1 MKSKKSALLMSFTS
15 LLICFAMLV
24 GSTFAWFTDTATTGV
39 NKIVSGKLKVD
50 LVAPEAD
57 ADGEYPSLTGEGG
70 KLYWTQKVVGTTE
83 EPVLEAVKT
92 EGRPLWEPG
101 VNFLTQGFKIANK
114 GNLALKWKMAV
125 NKENVENGKVSNEAA
140 PSKSLLEVIDFSVV
154 TKDGENYKVVNIEDF
169 EGQLKDENS
178 FSTETYYIKGH
189 MQEEAGND
197 YQSLTLDGITVT
209 VYATQLNYE
218 NDSIGPDYDKDAQY
232 PTSIQEL
239 KKKYSTDATNVPDG
253 FVVTPYNNEK
263 FDGINGKTGT
273 ITIKDAESLLYFA
286 YVLDPAAAL
295 AEEPS
300 TVWPHTSVWYGG
312 SFAHHIVLD
321 ADIDLQGITLPNGF
335 GNMKDYDFD
344 GQGHTIKNAI
354 INYTGTDNTALFAGG
369 NRGISNLVV
378 ENIKVVAPN
387 GTGNAVGIVSS
398 DANATINNVTVRNS
412 SVVGG
417 KYTGAVVGYNYGSV
431 TNCTVENCT
440 VSGRYK
446 VGGIVGYICNSND
459 NSTFVTG
466 NTLTN
471 VTVNGDNLIAGK
483 NNFVIGKIVGNWNAT
498 VGTCKENTFSGTTV
512 ATNNIG
518 EVEARCT
525 AGLTQD

>member
-50 LVAPEAD
+50 LVA
-57 ADGEYPSLTGEGG
+57 ADGETSLTGEGD
-70 KLYWTQKVVGTTE
+70 KLLWTQKVVGE
-83 EPVLEAVKT
+83 GDGALKAVET

-114 GNLALKWKMAV
+114 GNLALKWKVEV
-125 NKENVENGKVSNEAA
+125 NKGTTATNAKNAD
-140 PSKSLLEVIDFSVV
+140 LLKVIDFYVV
-154 TKDGENYKVVNIEDF
+154 TKSENGDQKATELAAF
-169 EGQLKDENS
+169 EGQLKDGNTVS
-178 FSTETYYIKGH
+178 KETYYIKGH

-197 YQSLTLDGITVT
+197 YQGLTLDGITVT
-209 VYATQLNYE
+209 VYATQLNHE
-218 NDSIGPDYDKDAQY
+218 NDSFNNTYDENATY
-232 PTSIQEL
+232 PVIISDL
-239 KKKYSTDATNVPDG
+239 KKTYSADASVVPNG
-253 FVVTPYNNEK
+253 FVVTQHNNTE
-263 FDGINGKTGT
+263 FNSNTGETGT
-273 ITIKDAESLLYFA
+273 VTIKDAESLLYFA

-295 AEEPS
+295 AKEPS

-387 GTGNAVGIVSS
+387 GTENAVGIVSS
-398 DANATINNVTVRNS
+398 DANATIDNVTVRNS

-431 TNCTVENCT
+431 TNCIVENCT

-459 NSTFVTG
+459 NQTFVTG

-518 EVEARCT
+518 EVEARCMD
-525 AGLTQD
+525 GLTQD

>member
-50 LVAPEAD
+50 LVAAEAD
-57 ADGEYPSLTGEGG
+57 ADGKYPSLTGKDG
-70 KLYWTQKVVGTTE
+70 KLLWTQKVVSGSNET
-83 EPVLEAVKT
+83 LKAVET
-92 EGRPLWEPG
+92 EGLPLWEPG

-114 GNLALKWKMAV
+114 GNLALKWKVEV
-125 NKENVENGKVSNEAA
+125 NKGTTATNAKNAD
-140 PSKSLLEVIDFSVV
+140 LLKVIDFYVV
-154 TKDGENYKVVNIEDF
+154 TKSENGDQKATELAAF
-169 EGQLKDENS
+169 EGQLKDGNTVS
-178 FSTETYYIKGH
+178 KETYYIKGH

-197 YQSLTLDGITVT
+197 YQGLTLDGITVT

-218 NDSIGPDYDKDAQY
+218 NDSFNNTYDENATY
-232 PTSIQEL
+232 PVIISDL
-239 KKKYSTDATNVPDG
+239 KKTYSADASVVPNG
-253 FVVTPYNNEK
+253 FVVTQHNNRE
-263 FDGINGKTGT
+263 FNSNTGETGT
-273 ITIKDAESLLYFA
+273 VTIKDAESLLYFA

-295 AEEPS
+295 AKEPS

-312 SFAHHIVLD
+312 SYARHIVLD

-335 GNMKDYDFD
+335 GNMKNYDFD

-369 NRGISNLVV
+369 NCGISNLVV

-387 GTGNAVGIVSS
+387 GTENAVGIVSS

-431 TNCTVENCT
+431 TDCTVENCT

-459 NSTFVTG
+459 NPTSVTG

-471 VTVNGDNLIAGK
+471 VTVKGDNLIADK
-483 NNFVIGKIVGNWNAT
+483 SNFVIGKIVGNWNAT

-518 EVEARCT
+518 EVEARCM

>member
-50 LVAPEAD
+50 LVAAEAD

-169 EGQLKDENS
+169 EGQLKEENS
-178 FSTETYYIKGH
+178 VSAATYYIKGH

-197 YQSLTLDGITVT
+197 YQGLTLDGITVT

-218 NDSIGPDYDKDAQY
+218 NDSIGPDYDEGAEYPASAAAIKEEYGVDGMKMPAGVEIESKDAKGNVTVTLKNEEAFVYFTQVFDMDEARAAREIALRDGTVERY
-232 PTSIQEL
+232 PGESVHNQLNIWYRAYGLIHVEMACDVDLHNMTVKPFTECR
-239 KKKYSTDATNVPDG
+239 T
-253 FVVTPYNNEK
+253 F
-263 FDGINGKTGT
+263 NGK
-273 ITIKDAESLLYFA
+273 
-286 YVLDPAAAL
+286 
-295 AEEPS
+295 
-300 TVWPHTSVWYGG
+300 
-312 SFAHHIVLD
+312 
-321 ADIDLQGITLPNGF
+321 
-335 GNMKDYDFD
+335 
-344 GQGHTIKNAI
+344 GHTIKNAKV
-354 INYTGTDNTALFAGG
+354 TAA
-369 NRGISNLVV
+369 S
-378 ENIKVVAPN
+378 
-387 GTGNAVGIVSS
+387 GNAVGFFGNFPVENVQMDNI
-398 DANATINNVTVRNS
+398 NVTAKGDQYAGVISGYNSNRISEVTVINS
-412 SVVGG
+412 SVTGG
-417 KYTGAVVGYNYGSV
+417 KNTGAIVG
-431 TNCTVENCT
+431 NCYVDLENC
-440 VSGRYK
+440 VVEDCAISGQYK
-446 VGGIVGYICNSND
+446 VGGLAGYVCREDGEKRIINN
-459 NSTFVTG
+459 NK
-466 NTLTN
+466 LTN
-471 VTVNGDNLIAGK
+471 VTVEGDNLIKGK
-483 NNFVIGKIVGNWNAT
+483 QAFVIGQVVGNWNARS
-498 VGTCKENTFSGTTV
+498 GGECKGNVLTNVTGAENP
-512 ATNNIG
+512 IG
-518 EVEARCT
+518 KVEADVDEPIT
-525 AGLTQD
+525 E

>member
-50 LVAPEAD
+50 LVA
-57 ADGEYPSLTGEGG
+57 ADGETSLTGEGD
-70 KLYWTQKVVGTTE
+70 KLLWTQKVVGE
-83 EPVLEAVKT
+83 GDGALKAVET

-114 GNLALKWKMAV
+114 GNLALKWKVEV
-125 NKENVENGKVSNEAA
+125 NKGTTAA
-140 PSKSLLEVIDFSVV
+140 NAGDYDLLDVIDFSVV
-154 TKDGENYKVVNIEDF
+154 TKSENGDQKATELAAF
-169 EGQLKDENS
+169 EGQLKDGNTV
-178 FSTETYYIKGH
+178 STDTYYIKGH
-189 MQEEAGND
+189 MQESAGNN

-369 NRGISNLVV
+369 NCGISNLVV

-387 GTGNAVGIVSS
+387 GTENAVGIVSS
-398 DANATINNVTVRNS
+398 DANATIDNVTVRNS

-431 TNCTVENCT
+431 TDCIVENCT

-459 NSTFVTG
+459 NQTFVTG

-471 VTVNGDNLIAGK
+471 VTVKGDNRIAGK
-483 NNFVIGKIVGNWNAT
+483 SDFVIGKIVGNWNAT
-498 VGTCKENTFSGTTV
+498 VGTCKGNTFSGTTV

-525 AGLTQD
+525 AGLTKD

>member
-50 LVAPEAD
+50 LVA
-57 ADGEYPSLTGEGG
+57 ADGETSLTGEGD
-70 KLYWTQKVVGTTE
+70 KLLWTQKVVGE
-83 EPVLEAVKT
+83 GDGALKAVET
-92 EGRPLWEPG
+92 EGMPLWEPG

-114 GNLALKWKMAV
+114 GNLALKWKVEV
-125 NKENVENGKVSNEAA
+125 NKGTTADNAGGYD
-140 PSKSLLEVIDFSVV
+140 LLDVIDFSVV
-154 TKDGENYKVVNIEDF
+154 TETTANDEPTETPLAAF
-169 EGQLKDENS
+169 EGQLKEENS
-178 FSTETYYIKGH
+178 VSAATYYIKGH

-197 YQSLTLDGITVT
+197 YQGLTLDGITVT

-218 NDSIGPDYDKDAQY
+218 NDSIGPDYDEDAQY

-239 KKKYSTDATNVPDG
+239 KKNYSADATIVPDG

-295 AEEPS
+295 AKEPS

-387 GTGNAVGIVSS
+387 GTENAVGIVSS
-398 DANATINNVTVRNS
+398 DANATIDNVTVRNS

-431 TNCTVENCT
+431 TNCIVENCT

-459 NSTFVTG
+459 NQTFVTG

-471 VTVNGDNLIAGK
+471 VTVKGENMIAGK
-483 NNFVIGKIVGNWNAT
+483 SDFVIGKIVGNWNAT

-525 AGLTQD
+525 AGLTKD

>member
-50 LVAPEAD
+50 LVAAEKD
-57 ADGEYPSLTGEGG
+57 LDGKYPSLTGKDG
-70 KLYWTQKVVGTTE
+70 KLLWTQKVVSGSNET
-83 EPVLEAVKT
+83 LKAVEN
-92 EGRPLWEPG
+92 EGLPLWEPG

-114 GNLALKWKMAV
+114 GNLALKWKVEV
-125 NKENVENGKVSNEAA
+125 NKGTTADNAGGYD
-140 PSKSLLEVIDFSVV
+140 LLDVIDFYVV
-154 TKDGENYKVVNIEDF
+154 TENENGTQEVTELAAF
-169 EGQLKDENS
+169 EGQLKEENS
-178 FSTETYYIKGH
+178 VSAETYYIKGH
-189 MQEEAGND
+189 MQESAGNN

-239 KKKYSTDATNVPDG
+239 KKKYSADATIVPDG
-253 FVVTPYNNEK
+253 FVVTPYNNEE

-286 YVLDPAAAL
+286 YVLDPTAAL
-295 AEEPS
+295 AKEPANI
-300 TVWPHTSVWYGG
+300 WPHTSVWYGG
-312 SFAHHIVLD
+312 SYAHHIVLD

-335 GNMKDYDFD
+335 GNMRDFTFD
-344 GQGHTIKNAI
+344 GQGHTIKNAV
-354 INYTGTDNTALFAGG
+354 INYNGSDNAGLFVGG

-387 GTGNAVGIVSS
+387 GTENAVGIVSS

-459 NSTFVTG
+459 NPTSVTG

-471 VTVNGDNLIAGK
+471 VTVKGENLITGK
-483 NNFVIGKIVGNWNAT
+483 SNFVIGKIVGNWNAT
-498 VGTCKENTFSGTTV
+498 VGTCKGNTFSGTTV

-518 EVEARCT
+518 EVEARCMDD
-525 AGLTQD
+525 LTQD

>member
-1 MKSKKSALLMSFTS
+1 MKLKSKKSALLMSFTS

-50 LVAPEAD
+50 LVA
-57 ADGEYPSLTGEGG
+57 ADGETSLTGEGG
-70 KLYWTQKVVGTTE
+70 KLYWTQKVVGE
-83 EPVLEAVKT
+83 NGGELKAVEA
-92 EGRPLWEPG
+92 EGLPLWEPG

-114 GNLALKWKMAV
+114 GNLALKWKVEV
-125 NKENVENGKVSNEAA
+125 NKGTTTTNAKNAD
-140 PSKSLLEVIDFSVV
+140 LLKVIDFYVV
-154 TKDGENYKVVNIEDF
+154 TESENGDQKATELAAF
-169 EGQLKDENS
+169 EGQLKDENTVS
-178 FSTETYYIKGH
+178 KETYYIKGH
-189 MQEEAGND
+189 MQESAGNN

-369 NRGISNLVV
+369 NCGISNLVV

-387 GTGNAVGIVSS
+387 GTENAVGIVSS
-398 DANATINNVTVRNS
+398 DANATIDNVTVRNS

-431 TNCTVENCT
+431 TNCIVENCT

-466 NTLTN
+466 NKLTN

-518 EVEARCT
+518 EVEARCMD
-525 AGLTQD
+525 GLTKD

>member
-50 LVAPEAD
+50 LVAAEKD
-57 ADGEYPSLTGEGG
+57 LDGKYPSLTGKDG
-70 KLYWTQKVVGTTE
+70 KLLWTQKVVSGSNET
-83 EPVLEAVKT
+83 LKAVEN
-92 EGRPLWEPG
+92 EGLPLWEPG

-114 GNLALKWKMAV
+114 GNLALKWKVEV
-125 NKENVENGKVSNEAA
+125 NKGTTADNAGGYD
-140 PSKSLLEVIDFSVV
+140 LLDVIDFYVV
-154 TKDGENYKVVNIEDF
+154 TENENGTQEVTELAAF
-169 EGQLKDENS
+169 EGQLKEENS
-178 FSTETYYIKGH
+178 VSAETYYIKGH
-189 MQEEAGND
+189 MQESAGNN

-239 KKKYSTDATNVPDG
+239 KKKYSADATIVPDG
-253 FVVTPYNNEK
+253 FVVTPYNNEE

-286 YVLDPAAAL
+286 YVLDPTAAL
-295 AEEPS
+295 AKEPANI
-300 TVWPHTSVWYGG
+300 WPHTSVWYGG
-312 SFAHHIVLD
+312 SYAHHIVLD

-335 GNMKDYDFD
+335 GNMRDFTFD
-344 GQGHTIKNAI
+344 GQGHTIKNAV
-354 INYTGTDNTALFAGG
+354 INYNGSDNAGLFVGG

-387 GTGNAVGIVSS
+387 GTENAVGIVSS

-431 TNCTVENCT
+431 TNCTAENCT

-459 NSTFVTG
+459 NPTSVTG

-471 VTVNGDNLIAGK
+471 VTVKGENLITGK
-483 NNFVIGKIVGNWNAT
+483 SNFVIGKIVGNWNAT
-498 VGTCKENTFSGTTV
+498 VGTCKGNTFSGTTV

-518 EVEARCT
+518 EVEARCMDD
-525 AGLTQD
+525 LTQD

>member
-50 LVAPEAD
+50 LVA
-57 ADGEYPSLTGEGG
+57 ADGETSLTGEGG
-70 KLYWTQKVVGTTE
+70 KLLWTQKVVSGSIET
-83 EPVLEAVKT
+83 LEAVET
-92 EGRPLWEPG
+92 EGLPLWEPG

-114 GNLALKWKMAV
+114 GNLALKWKVEV
-125 NKENVENGKVSNEAA
+125 NKGTTAA
-140 PSKSLLEVIDFSVV
+140 NAGDYDLLDVIDFYVV
-154 TKDGENYKVVNIEDF
+154 TKTTATGEPTETPLAVF
-169 EGQLKDENS
+169 EGQLKEGNTVS
-178 FSTETYYIKGH
+178 EATYYIKGV
-189 MQEEAGND
+189 MDKNAGNE
-197 YQSLTLDGITVT
+197 YQSLMLDGITVT
-209 VYATQLNYE
+209 VYATQLNHE
-218 NDSIGPDYDKDAQY
+218 NDSIGPDYDEGAQY

-239 KKKYSTDATNVPDG
+239 KKKYSADATIVPTG
-253 FVVTPYNNEK
+253 FVVTQHNNGE
-263 FDGINGKTGT
+263 FDGNTGKTGT
-273 ITIKDAESLLYFA
+273 VTIKDAESLLYFA

-295 AEEPS
+295 AKEPS

-312 SFAHHIVLD
+312 SYARHIVLD

-344 GQGHTIKNAI
+344 GQGHTIKNAV
-354 INYTGTDNTALFAGG
+354 INYNGSDNAGLFVGG
-369 NRGISNLVV
+369 NRGISNLIV
-378 ENIKVVAPN
+378 ENVKVVAPN
-387 GTGNAVGIVSS
+387 GTENAVGIVSS

-431 TNCTVENCT
+431 TDCIVENCT

-446 VGGIVGYICNSND
+446 VGGIIGYICNSND
-459 NSTFVTG
+459 NPTSVTG

-471 VTVNGDNLIAGK
+471 VTVKGENLITGK
-483 NNFVIGKIVGNWNAT
+483 SNFVIGKIVGNWNAT

-518 EVEARCT
+518 EVETRCMG
-525 AGLTQD
+525 GLTQD